1 MSEASSFG
9 LSIKNKFSSNAIF
22 LAISLSLF
30 KQISISPIFLFF
42 KVFFSVYFKVRMIE
56 SICKSKLEQESGK
69 L

>member
-1 MSEASSFG
+1 MFKYREFFSG
-9 LSIKNKFSSNAIF
+9 LILNKI
-22 LAISLSLF
+22 
-30 KQISISPIFLFF
+30 LFF